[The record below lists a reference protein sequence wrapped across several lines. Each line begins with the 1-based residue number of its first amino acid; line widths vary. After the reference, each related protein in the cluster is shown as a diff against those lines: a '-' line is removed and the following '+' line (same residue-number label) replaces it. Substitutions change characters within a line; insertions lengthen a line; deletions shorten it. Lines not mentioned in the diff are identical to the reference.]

1 MTDNT
6 WPTVDTELIDD
17 SAVTL
22 DVLGHQIVQHLA
34 ALTDHLQQAAAGV
47 MILLVGTE
55 VLGEVVDSLGENGD
69 LNFRGTRVALMA
81 CILLDDLCLFA
92 LQHCV
97 FHLF

>member
-1 MTDNT
+1 
-6 WPTVDTELIDD
+6 
-17 SAVTL
+17 
-22 DVLGHQIVQHLA
+22 
-34 ALTDHLQQAAAGV
+34 

-92 LQHCV
+92 LCFPPFLKYLPRSQV
-97 FHLF
+97 WVGVIPAEMSPKRVSP

>member
-1 MTDNT
+1 
-6 WPTVDTELIDD
+6 
-17 SAVTL
+17 
-22 DVLGHQIVQHLA
+22 
-34 ALTDHLQQAAAGV
+34 